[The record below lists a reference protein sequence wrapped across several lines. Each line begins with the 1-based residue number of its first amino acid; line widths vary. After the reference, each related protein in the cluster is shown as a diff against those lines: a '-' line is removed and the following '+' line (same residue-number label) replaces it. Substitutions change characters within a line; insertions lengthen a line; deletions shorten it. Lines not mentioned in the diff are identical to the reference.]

1 MFNLLL
7 SNLHNYP
14 QSVFCS
20 KVPSFSLNP
29 KLLGIKIQKWSR
41 HRTCLQKRISRHS
54 VEKWLQMKSRWT
66 LMAANFLPSF
76 LKPLGLFGS
85 RDGSGSGSSSDTRA
99 LKKAQLK
106 NTIWNLP
113 GQNWCNMQASSRAKS
128 FTFSKGFRKAIKNVR
143 GSKGSTVN
151 FRYLWTKLRPTA

>member
-1 MFNLLL
+1 
-7 SNLHNYP
+7 
-14 QSVFCS
+14 
-20 KVPSFSLNP
+20 
-29 KLLGIKIQKWSR
+29 
-41 HRTCLQKRISRHS
+41 
-54 VEKWLQMKSRWT
+54 
-66 LMAANFLPSF
+66 MAADEIALNFDGCKF
-76 LKPLGLFGS
+76 LAFISEAARLVRFKRWIRLRLELGYPG
-85 RDGSGSGSSSDTRA
+85 

-128 FTFSKGFRKAIKNVR
+128 STFSKGFRKAIKNVR